1 MHVSLHC
8 MYYQISSYFCFDLI
22 FTFRSQKIQ
31 YPEIRFSIVCYQETL
46 FITKGDRNKFKWL
59 NNPPPFLKLCAQKKK
74 EKDSNTC
81 TCTVS
86 DACLRDYSFIK
97 ELIQHYSTSNIQ
109 HYSTSKYFKNHFKH
123 DKPKKTTTLEI

>member
-31 YPEIRFSIVCYQETL
+31 YTEIRFSIVCYQETL
-46 FITKGDRNKFKWL
+46 FITKGYRNKFKWL

-74 EKDSNTC
+74 KKKINSNTC

-86 DACLRDYSFIK
+86 DACLRYYNFIK
-97 ELIQHYSTSNIQ
+97 ELIQHYSTS
-109 HYSTSKYFKNHFKH
+109 KYFMNHFKH